1 MVRRTTWILLGAFA
15 VVVLAYAGWRRFA
28 PAPAVATPT
37 AGPES
42 PWSIS
47 PEQVESIRLT
57 DLSDPA
63 VVVLRRDPETGWRM
77 LAPAIGG
84 ADAGRV
90 EAALTAVLAP
100 VVAQALDTAADLEPF
115 GLSPA
120 HYRMTLLM
128 VDGTAHSM
136 DVRAGDPTGSA
147 YYVQVPGD
155 GRGLMVSRFSL
166 EDLLGLLE
174 APPYP
179 LPTETPPAVSDA
191 TGTPQG

>member
-28 PAPAVATPT
+28 PAPAEATPT
-37 AGPES
+37 AGPDS

-63 VVVLRRDPETGWRM
+63 VVVLKRDLETGWRM

-100 VVAQALDTAADLEPF
+100 VVAQALDPVPDLEPF

-136 DVRAGDPTGSA
+136 DVGVVDPTGSV

-155 GRGLMVSRFSL
+155 GRVLMVSRFSL
-166 EDLLGLLE
+166 EDLLGLLGT
-174 APPYP
+174 PPYP
-179 LPTETPPAVSDA
+179 LPTETPEIAPAASE
-191 TGTPQG
+191 TP

>member
-1 MVRRTTWILLGAFA
+1 MVRRTTWILLGALA

-28 PAPAVATPT
+28 PAPAEATPT
-37 AGPES
+37 AGQES

-47 PEQVESIRLT
+47 PEQVESIRLA
-57 DLSDPA
+57 DLSHPA
-63 VVVLRRDPETGWRM
+63 VVVLRRDLETGWRM

-90 EAALTAVLAP
+90 EAALTAMLAP
-100 VVAQALDTAADLEPF
+100 VVAQALDPGPDLEPF

-120 HYRMTLLM
+120 QYRMTLLM

-136 DVRAGDPTGSA
+136 DVGAVDPTGSV

-155 GRGLMVSRFSL
+155 GRVLMVSRFSL

-174 APPYP
+174 TPPYP
-179 LPTETPPAVSDA
+179 LATETPAVAPAASE
-191 TGTPQG
+191 TP

>member
-28 PAPAVATPT
+28 PAPADATPT

-63 VVVLRRDPETGWRM
+63 LVVLRRDLEAGWRM

-100 VVAQALDTAADLEPF
+100 VVAQTLDTPTDLEPF

-136 DVRAGDPTGSA
+136 DVGAVDPTGSV

-155 GRGLMVSRFSL
+155 GRVLMVSRFSL
-166 EDLLGLLE
+166 EDLLGLLGT
-174 APPYP
+174 PPYP
-179 LPTETPPAVSDA
+179 LPTETPAPAASE
-191 TGTPQG
+191 TPQG

>member
-1 MVRRTTWILLGAFA
+1 MVRRRTWILLGAFA

-28 PAPAVATPT
+28 PAPADATPT

-63 VVVLRRDPETGWRM
+63 LVVLRRDLEAGWRM

-90 EAALTAVLAP
+90 EAALTAMLAP
-100 VVAQALDTAADLEPF
+100 VVAQTID
-115 GLSPA
+115 PA
-120 HYRMTLLM
+120 PVHQPLR
-128 VDGTAHSM
+128 
-136 DVRAGDPTGSA
+136 R
-147 YYVQVPGD
+147 
-155 GRGLMVSRFSL
+155 
-166 EDLLGLLE
+166 
-174 APPYP
+174 APPP
-179 LPTETPPAVSDA
+179 VRTAPP
-191 TGTPQG
+191 

>member
-63 VVVLRRDPETGWRM
+63 VVVLRRDLETGWRM

-90 EAALTAVLAP
+90 EAALTAMLAP
-100 VVAQALDTAADLEPF
+100 VVAQALDPAPDLEPF

-120 HYRMTLLM
+120 QYRMTLLM

-136 DVRAGDPTGSA
+136 DVGAVDPTGSV

-155 GRGLMVSRFSL
+155 GRVLMVSRFSL
-166 EDLLGLLE
+166 EDLLGLLGT
-174 APPYP
+174 PPYP
-179 LPTETPPAVSDA
+179 LPTETTEMAPAASE
-191 TGTPQG
+191 TP

>member
-28 PAPAVATPT
+28 PAPADATPT

-42 PWSIS
+42 PWSIW

-57 DLSDPA
+57 DLSNPA
-63 VVVLRRDPETGWRM
+63 VVVLRRDLETGWRM

-100 VVAQALDTAADLEPF
+100 VVAQTLDTPTDLGPF

-136 DVRAGDPTGSA
+136 DVGAVDPTGSV
-147 YYVQVPGD
+147 YYVRVPGD
-155 GRGLMVSRFSL
+155 GRVLMVSRFSL
-166 EDLLGLLE
+166 EDLLGLLGT
-174 APPYP
+174 PPYP
-179 LPTETPPAVSDA
+179 LPTETPAPAASE
-191 TGTPQG
+191 TPQG

>member
-15 VVVLAYAGWRRFA
+15 VVVLAYGGWRRFA
-28 PAPAVATPT
+28 PAPAEATPT
-37 AGPES
+37 AGPDS

-47 PEQVESIRLT
+47 PEQVESIRLS

-63 VVVLRRDPETGWRM
+63 VVVLRRDLESGWRM
-77 LAPAIGG
+77 LAPAIGA

-100 VVAQALDTAADLEPF
+100 VVSQTLDPPPDLEPF

-136 DVRAGDPTGSA
+136 DVGAVDPTGSV

-155 GRGLMVSRFSL
+155 GRVLMVSRFSL
-166 EDLLGLLE
+166 EDLLGLLGT
-174 APPYP
+174 PPYP
-179 LPTETPPAVSDA
+179 IPTETPEMAPAA
-191 TGTPQG
+191 TETP

>member
-28 PAPAVATPT
+28 PAPAEATPT

-47 PEQVESIRLT
+47 PEQVETIRLA

-63 VVVLRRDPETGWRM
+63 VVVLRRDLESGWRM

-90 EAALTAVLAP
+90 EAALTAMLAP
-100 VVAQALDTAADLEPF
+100 VVAQTLDPATDLELF

-120 HYRMTLLM
+120 QYRMTLLM

-136 DVRAGDPTGSA
+136 DVGAVDPTGSV
-147 YYVQVPGD
+147 YYAQVPGD
-155 GRGLMVSRFSL
+155 GRVLLVSRFSL
-166 EDLLGLLE
+166 EDLLGLLGT
-174 APPYP
+174 PPYP
-179 LPTETPPAVSDA
+179 LPTETPAMAPAAS
-191 TGTPQG
+191 GTP

>member
-1 MVRRTTWILLGAFA
+1 MVRRTTWILLAAFA
-15 VVVLAYAGWRRFA
+15 VVVVAYAGWRRFA
-28 PAPAVATPT
+28 PAPAEATPT

-47 PEQVESIRLT
+47 PEQVESIRLA

-63 VVVLRRDPETGWRM
+63 VVVLR
-77 LAPAIGG
+77 APAIGC

-90 EAALTAVLAP
+90 EAALTAMLAP
-100 VVAQALDTAADLEPF
+100 VVAQTLDPGTDLEPF

-120 HYRMTLLM
+120 QYRMTLLM

-136 DVRAGDPTGSA
+136 DVGAVDPTGSV

-155 GRGLMVSRFSL
+155 GRVLMVSRFSL
-166 EDLLGLLE
+166 EDLLGLLGT
-174 APPYP
+174 PPYP
-179 LPTETPPAVSDA
+179 LPTETPEMAPTASE
-191 TGTPQG
+191 TP

>member
-1 MVRRTTWILLGAFA
+1 MVRRTTWILLAAFA
-15 VVVLAYAGWRRFA
+15 VAVVAYAGWRRFA
-28 PAPAVATPT
+28 PAPAEATPT

-63 VVVLRRDPETGWRM
+63 VVVLRRDLETGWRM

-90 EAALTAVLAP
+90 EAALTAILAP
-100 VVAQALDTAADLEPF
+100 VVAQTLDPGTDLEPF

-120 HYRMTLLM
+120 QYRMTLLM

-136 DVRAGDPTGSA
+136 DVGEVDPTGSV

-155 GRGLMVSRFSL
+155 GRVLMVSRFSL
-166 EDLLGLLE
+166 EDLLGLLGS
-174 APPYP
+174 PPYP
-179 LPTETPPAVSDA
+179 PPTETPEMAPTASE
-191 TGTPQG
+191 TP

>member
-28 PAPAVATPT
+28 PAPAEATPT
-37 AGPES
+37 AGQES

-47 PEQVESIRLT
+47 PEQVESIRLA

-63 VVVLRRDPETGWRM
+63 VVVLQRDLETGWRM

-90 EAALTAVLAP
+90 EAALTAMLAP
-100 VVAQALDTAADLEPF
+100 VVAQALDPGTDLEPF

-120 HYRMTLLM
+120 QYRMTLLM

-136 DVRAGDPTGSA
+136 DVGAVDPTGSV

-155 GRGLMVSRFSL
+155 GRVLMVSRFSL

-174 APPYP
+174 TPPYP
-179 LPTETPPAVSDA
+179 LATETPAIAPAASE
-191 TGTPQG
+191 TP

>member
-1 MVRRTTWILLGAFA
+1 MVRRTTWILLGAF
-15 VVVLAYAGWRRFA
+15 VVVLAAYAGRHRFA
-28 PAPAVATPT
+28 PEPIEAIPT

-42 PWSIS
+42 PWSVS
-47 PEQVESIRLT
+47 PEQVETIRITGLAH
-57 DLSDPA
+57 PA
-63 VVVLRRDPETGWRM
+63 LVVVKRDPEAGWRM

-84 ADAGRV
+84 ADAGRI
-90 EAALTAVLAP
+90 EAALTSVLAP
-100 VVAQALDTAADLEPF
+100 VVAQAIDPADLAPF

-120 HYRMTLLM
+120 GYRLTLLM

-136 DVRAGDPTGSA
+136 DVGAVDPTGSV
-147 YYVQVPGD
+147 YYVQIPGESQV
-155 GRGLMVSRFSL
+155 LMVSRFSL

-179 LPTETPPAVSDA
+179 LPTETPLPGSGA

>member
-28 PAPAVATPT
+28 PAPAEATPT
-37 AGPES
+37 MGPES

-63 VVVLRRDPETGWRM
+63 LVVLRRDLEAGWRM

-100 VVAQALDTAADLEPF
+100 VVAQTLDTPTDLEPF

-136 DVRAGDPTGSA
+136 DVGAVDPTGSV
-147 YYVQVPGD
+147 YYVRVPGD
-155 GRGLMVSRFSL
+155 GRVLMVSRFSL
-166 EDLLGLLE
+166 EDLLGLLGT
-174 APPYP
+174 PPYP
-179 LPTETPPAVSDA
+179 LPTETPAPAASE
-191 TGTPQG
+191 TPQG

>member
-63 VVVLRRDPETGWRM
+63 LVVLRRDLEAGWRM

-100 VVAQALDTAADLEPF
+100 VVAQTLDTPTDLEPF

-136 DVRAGDPTGSA
+136 DVGAVDPTGSV
-147 YYVQVPGD
+147 YYVRVPGD
-155 GRGLMVSRFSL
+155 GRVLMVSRFSL
-166 EDLLGLLE
+166 EDLLGLLGT
-174 APPYP
+174 PPYP
-179 LPTETPPAVSDA
+179 LPTETPAPAASE
-191 TGTPQG
+191 TPQG